1 MPATFEIRAAFDS
14 ESITV
19 YQAFNH
25 AIADAALEAGTFMA
39 PFSMNRMTW
48 IKPSFL
54 WLMERS
60 NWAQKSGQERVLAV
74 RIRRTGWDEVLA
86 LGTLTH
92 PEPKIWPD
100 ADAWRLALSS
110 SPVHVQWD
118 PERSIRGQAQSH
130 YSIQVGLSR
139 AIIERYVNEWILEIS
154 DVTPTVRKINAL
166 IQSGRADRAKELL
179 PRERVYFVAP
189 ETARMLG
196 MAVSTPA
203 KDRRRS

>member
-1 MPATFEIRAAFDS
+1 MPATFEIHATFDA

-25 AIADAALEAGTFMA
+25 AIADAALEAGTFVA

-60 NWAQKSGQERVLAV
+60 NWAQKPGQERVLAI
-74 RIRRTGWDEVLA
+74 RIRRPGWDEALA

-100 ADAWRLALSS
+100 PDASRTSTRTAGR
-110 SPVHVQWD
+110 QWD
-118 PERSIRGQAQSH
+118 FTATTQRTSRRKPVLRSSLLAHRGRST
-130 YSIQVGLSR
+130 SGS
-139 AIIERYVNEWILEIS
+139 
-154 DVTPTVRKINAL
+154 RKIEAIVSVFHWRAVPCSTCRRKSKPTGTRNA
-166 IQSGRADRAKELL
+166 G
-179 PRERVYFVAP
+179 
-189 ETARMLG
+189 
-196 MAVSTPA
+196 
-203 KDRRRS
+203 